1 MATEKIIPAKKIDG
15 KLSVP
20 GDKSVSH
27 RALMLAALADGD
39 SVIDGLSTAQD
50 VHRTADCLRAMG
62 IEIVA
67 DGFATVV
74 RGKGKDGLQQ
84 PAKVLDAGNSGTTMR
99 LLSGILAG
107 QRFAS
112 TIDGDASLRA
122 RPMERIVKPL
132 QQMGAEI
139 STQNGKAP
147 LTIRGGK
154 LAPISYEMTVASAQV
169 KSAVLLAGL
178 FAEGET
184 SVLQPSVS
192 RDHTERLLRHMGVP
206 VSSEKNRIALQAAPL
221 QAGKIVVPG
230 DFSSAIF
237 WMGAAFLLPDSNLS
251 LYNVGLNATR
261 SYALKIMQR
270 AGARLALE
278 SIDLHNG
285 EEMAD
290 LVVASSQLQAFSISG
305 KEVPLVI
312 DEIPLLAVLAS
323 QAEGTSR
330 FEDVGELRIKESD
343 RIHTI
348 VENLQKMGARVRE
361 WQDGFEV
368 EGPTKL
374 HGAHLD
380 SHGDHRIAMAFAIAG
395 LVAEGESLI
404 EGAEAAG
411 VSYPEFFQQIE
422 ELVTF

>member
-62 IEIVA
+62 IEIAA

-178 FAEGET
+178 FAEEKLR
-184 SVLQPSVS
+184 SCSHPSRVI
-192 RDHTERLLRHMGVP
+192 TP
-206 VSSEKNRIALQAAPL
+206 
-221 QAGKIVVPG
+221 
-230 DFSSAIF
+230 
-237 WMGAAFLLPDSNLS
+237 
-251 LYNVGLNATR
+251 NACCGIWACR
-261 SYALKIMQR
+261 
-270 AGARLALE
+270 
-278 SIDLHNG
+278 
-285 EEMAD
+285 
-290 LVVASSQLQAFSISG
+290 
-305 KEVPLVI
+305 
-312 DEIPLLAVLAS
+312 
-323 QAEGTSR
+323 
-330 FEDVGELRIKESD
+330 
-343 RIHTI
+343 
-348 VENLQKMGARVRE
+348 
-361 WQDGFEV
+361 
-368 EGPTKL
+368 
-374 HGAHLD
+374 
-380 SHGDHRIAMAFAIAG
+380 
-395 LVAEGESLI
+395 
-404 EGAEAAG
+404 
-411 VSYPEFFQQIE
+411 
-422 ELVTF
+422 